1 MAETDERGITV
12 RTGAYDTNVL
22 VWGDPTAQPTVLL
35 AHGSGAGATAAGAW
49 GWLVPALRQA
59 GVAVV
64 APDLAGFGWTE
75 RVPEFAYGLEAWSD
89 QLAAVLDA
97 LEVRSC
103 AVHGNSLGGA
113 IALAFAIRE
122 PHRVTR
128 VAVTGSVG
136 SAHAITPGLELV
148 WGYEP
153 TGIAAMRTV
162 IEAMPADRSVVTD
175 AAVAARF
182 EASTREGW
190 QDSFRAMFPR
200 PLQSALDAMTVD
212 AASLARIDVPVLLLH
227 GREDPIV
234 PVDGSIAM
242 ARVIS
247 RAELRMYGGVG
258 HWPAVEAPETYAAA
272 LVPFLAA

>member
-1 MAETDERGITV
+1 MAEADERGMTI
-12 RTGAYDTNVL
+12 RTGEYDSNVL
-22 VWGDPTAQPTVLL
+22 VWGDPTVEPSVLL

-49 GWLVPALRQA
+49 AWLVPALREA
-59 GVAVV
+59 GLAVI
-64 APDLAGFGWTE
+64 APDLAGFGWTQ
-75 RVPEFAYGLEAWSD
+75 RIDGFAYGLDAWSD

-97 LEVRSC
+97 LDVRSC
-103 AVHGNSLGGA
+103 TVHGNSLGGA
-113 IALAFAIRE
+113 VALAFAVRE
-122 PHRVTR
+122 PHRVAR

-153 TGIAAMRTV
+153 TTLDAMRTV
-162 IEAMPADRSVVTD
+162 IEAMPVDPSIVTD
-175 AAVAARF
+175 AAVAARY

-190 QDSFRAMFPR
+190 QASFRAMFPH

-212 AASLARIDVPVLLLH
+212 DADLARIEVPVLLLH

-242 ARVIS
+242 ARVIP
-247 RAELRMYGGVG
+247 RAELRVYAGVG
-258 HWPAVEAPETYAAA
+258 HWPAAEAPQTYAAA
-272 LVPFLAA
+272 LVPFLAS